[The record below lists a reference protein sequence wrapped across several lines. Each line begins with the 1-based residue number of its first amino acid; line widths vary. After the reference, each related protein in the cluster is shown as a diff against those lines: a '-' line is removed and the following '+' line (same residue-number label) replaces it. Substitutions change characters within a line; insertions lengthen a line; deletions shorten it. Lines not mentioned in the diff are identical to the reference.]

1 MYRRPA
7 KRRVPNPDVLLAPFK
22 PLTQNLPPKTDP
34 KPSISESS
42 DSECASDD
50 DEQEKLRVKRRKLKE
65 QQEEEER
72 QKQEA
77 EKKRQAELREQ
88 NRRISKEEA
97 AQMLKAVAEPKRARQ
112 ADLGVL
118 RSAEE
123 IEQELQ
129 IRERKE
135 RVESERISARNLSF
149 NALYRKKL
157 GHKKK
162 HKTWDGDGI
171 VVVKGETLSLYTPE
185 GKGIVRGF
193 KLQPQVVVE
202 EGQVLKV
209 GPLEIELE
217 STVVEA
223 QRGVLGMVEDIE
235 SRTAVEKGR
244 SASALRE
251 SPVPTNDTPE
261 PLSVEATSA
270 VVTETYTLPAPTTFK
285 AVKRLRVK
293 LPQKITEENFAT
305 FIQDVKIDPLLNT
318 ALRPHQREAVDF
330 LYRCVMGFNPTSGYG
345 ALLADE
351 MGMGKTLMS
360 IALIWTLLKQTPL
373 KGEPPLA
380 KRVLIVCPVT
390 LVNNWKTEIKK
401 WLGPSRLGVMAITD
415 SMSIDLGTVIRDF
428 TYGRV
433 NQVMIIGYERLLRI
447 SDQLQSA
454 NFDLVI
460 CDEGHRMKTA
470 GNKAANAIQ
479 SLGVARKII
488 LSGTPIQ
495 NDLKEFFVMVDF
507 LNPGLLGSFQQFNKD
522 YVIPIVRSRAPDAF
536 PSELEKGQK
545 QSARL
550 SSITGQFIL
559 RRTADILSRFLP
571 PKTETVLFCLPNA
584 QQTEIY
590 TKLSSEYLNR
600 LERHQVD
607 SFKSI
612 LSLRKVCNSPIL
624 LSEDGPALDS
634 GKAYLRNSSKMNTL
648 FRMIGQLRARNKMDP
663 DNAEK
668 VVIVSSFTQ
677 TLDVIEGL
685 VKDLKLSFTRLD
697 GSVQASARAKIVKQ
711 FNSSSADSCFVFLL
725 SARAGGVGIN
735 LIGAS
740 RLFLFDPDWNPAVD
754 LQAMARIHRDGQ
766 KKPVYI
772 YRLLT
777 TGCIDEKI
785 FQRQTIK
792 TGLANSLIE
801 GTEEA
806 DTFTDEELK
815 KLFSMDVLTHCNTH
829 DLMECKCEHNGG
841 DLGEVVE
848 EVQVTKA
855 TASDSFTTA
864 RELEK
869 NQDKQQRSL
878 KSLLE
883 YKHIS
888 PGVVREQWDSL
899 SEIGDVLLEKIVGEK
914 NDLVSYILTK
924 TSVQALDEV
933 DTVDVVEE

>member
-34 KPSISESS
+34 KPPISEDS

-50 DEQEKLRVKRRKLKE
+50 DEQEQLRIKRRKLKL

-72 QKQEA
+72 LKAEA
-77 EKKRQAELREQ
+77 EKKRMAELREK

-97 AQMLKAVAEPKRARQ
+97 AQMIRAVAEPTPARK

-118 RSAEE
+118 KSAEE
-123 IEQELQ
+123 IEREIQS
-129 IRERKE
+129 RERKE
-135 RVESERISARNLSF
+135 RVESEKISTRNLSF

-171 VVVKGETLSLYTPE
+171 VVVKGEMLSLYTPE
-185 GKGIVRGF
+185 GKGIVRGY
-193 KLQPQVVVE
+193 KLQPQIVIEV
-202 EGQVLKV
+202 GQVLKV
-209 GPLEIELE
+209 GPLEVELE
-217 STVVEA
+217 SSVVEA
-223 QRGVLGMVEDIE
+223 QKGVLGMVEEAE
-235 SRTAVEKGR
+235 SRVSEKPRDVSEPSETPDAEDG
-244 SASALRE
+244 LDTPP
-251 SPVPTNDTPE
+251 PVP
-261 PLSVEATSA
+261 LAA
-270 VVTETYTLPAPTTFK
+270 VETYTLPAPTSLSD
-285 AVKRLRVK
+285 VKRLRVK
-293 LPQKITEENFAT
+293 LPAKITEDNFAT
-305 FIQDVKIDPLLNT
+305 FIQDVKIDPILNS

-360 IALIWTLLKQTPL
+360 IALIWTLLKQSPL

-433 NQVMIIGYERLLRI
+433 NQVMIIGYERLVRI
-447 SDQLQSA
+447 SDQLRSA

-479 SLGVARKII
+479 TLGVARKII

-495 NDLKEFFVMVDF
+495 NDLREFFVMVDF
-507 LNPGLLGSFQQFNKD
+507 LNPGLLSSFQQFNRD
-522 YVIPIVRSRAPDAF
+522 YILPIVRSRAPDAF

-612 LSLRKVCNSPIL
+612 LSLRKLCNSPIL
-624 LSEDGPALDS
+624 LSEDGPSLDK
-634 GKAYLRNSSKMNTL
+634 GRTYLRNSGKMNTL

-685 VKDLKLSFTRLD
+685 VKDLKLTYTRLD
-697 GSVQASARAKIVKQ
+697 GSVQASTRTKIVKQ
-711 FNSSSADSCFVFLL
+711 FNSTSADSCFVFLL

-792 TGLANSLIE
+792 TGLASSLIE

-806 DTFTDEELK
+806 DTFSDEDLK
-815 KLFSMDVLTHCNTH
+815 KLFSIDEETHCNTH
-829 DLMECKCEHNGG
+829 DLMECKCEHNGEE
-841 DLGEVVE
+841 LAEVVD
-848 EVQVTKA
+848 EVQITKA
-855 TASDSFTTA
+855 TATDSFTTA

-869 NQDKQQRSL
+869 NQDTQTRNL
-878 KSLLE
+878 KTLLE

-888 PGVVREQWDSL
+888 PDVVREQWDSP
-899 SEIGDVLLEKIVGEK
+899 SEIGDVLLEKIVAEK

-924 TSVQALDEV
+924 TSVTTLDEV
-933 DTVDVVEE
+933 ESESIE

>member
-1 MYRRPA
+1 MYRRQI
-7 KRRVPNPDVLLAPFK
+7 KRREPNPDVLLAPFK
-22 PLTQNLPPKTDP
+22 PLTQKLPQKTDA
-34 KPSISESS
+34 KQPSSDSS

-50 DEQEKLRVKRRKLKE
+50 EEQEQLRIKRRKLKL
-65 QQEEEER
+65 QQEEDDRKAREEER
-72 QKQEA
+72 QRRLELA
-77 EKKRQAELREQ
+77 EK
-88 NRRISKEEA
+88 NRRISKEDA
-97 AQMLKAVAEPKRARQ
+97 ARLIRAVAEPTPARK
-112 ADLGVL
+112 AALGEL
-118 RSAEE
+118 KSAEQIEKE
-123 IEQELQ
+123 IAS
-129 IRERKE
+129 RERKE
-135 RVESERISARNLSF
+135 RVESEKISARHLTF
-149 NALYRKKL
+149 NALYRKKV

-185 GKGIVRGF
+185 GKGLVRGY

-202 EGQVLKV
+202 VGQVLKI
-209 GPLEIELE
+209 GPLEVELE

-223 QRGVLGMVEDIE
+223 QRAVLGMVEEVE
-235 SRTAVEKGR
+235 SRDQIREQSREK
-244 SASALRE
+244 SE
-251 SPVPTNDTPE
+251 SCAPEEGETPE
-261 PLSVEATSA
+261 VTPPVA
-270 VVTETYTLPAPTTFK
+270 VDTHLLPAPTSL
-285 AVKRLRVK
+285 ADIKRLRVK
-293 LPQKITEENFAT
+293 LPAKITADNFST
-305 FIQDVKIDPLLNT
+305 FIQDVQIDPLLNS
-318 ALRPHQREAVDF
+318 ALRPHQREAVEF
-330 LYRCVMGFNPTSGYG
+330 LYRSVMGFNPTSGYG

-390 LVNNWKTEIKK
+390 LVGNWKTEIKK

-415 SMSIDLGTVIRDF
+415 GMSIDLGTVIRDF

-433 NQVMIIGYERLLRI
+433 NQVMIIGYERLVRI

-470 GNKAANAIQ
+470 GNKAATAIQ
-479 SLGVARKII
+479 GLGVARKII

-507 LNPGLLGSFQQFNKD
+507 LNPGLLGSFNNFNKD
-522 YVIPIVRSRAPDAF
+522 YIIPIVRSRAPDAF

-550 SSITGQFIL
+550 TSITSQFIL

-590 TKLSSEYLNR
+590 SKLSSEYLNR

-624 LSEDGPALDS
+624 LAEDGPTLDK
-634 GKAYLRNSSKMNTL
+634 GKTYLRNSGKMNTL
-648 FRMIGQLRARNKMDP
+648 FRMIGQLRSRNKADP
-663 DNAEK
+663 ENAEK

-685 VKDLKLSFTRLD
+685 VKDLKLTYTRLD
-697 GSVQASARAKIVKQ
+697 GSVQASSRAKIVKQ
-711 FNSSSADSCFVFLL
+711 FNSTSADSCFVFLL

-792 TGLANSLIE
+792 VGLANSLIE

-815 KLFSMDVLTHCNTH
+815 KLFSIDTETHCNTH
-829 DLMECKCEHNGG
+829 DLMVCGCEHNGG
-841 DLGEVVE
+841 ELGEVVE
-848 EVQVTKA
+848 EVPVAAQT
-855 TASDSFTTA
+855 DSFTTA

-869 NQDKQQRSL
+869 TQDKQQRSL

-883 YKHIS
+883 YRHIS
-888 PGVVREQWDSL
+888 PEVVREQWDS
-899 SEIGDVLLEKIVGEK
+899 STEIGDVLLEKIVGEK

-924 TSVQALDEV
+924 TSVEV
-933 DTVDVVEE
+933 LQEEE

>member
-1 MYRRPA
+1 M
-7 KRRVPNPDVLLAPFK
+7 APFK
-22 PLTQNLPPKTDP
+22 PLTQNLPSKSDP
-34 KPSISESS
+34 KPPTSESS

-50 DEQEKLRVKRRKLKE
+50 DEQEQLRIKRRKLKL

-72 QKQEA
+72 QKQDA
-77 EKKRQAELREQ
+77 EKKRLAELREK
-88 NRRISKEEA
+88 NRRISKAEA
-97 AQMLKAVAEPKRARQ
+97 AQMLKAVAEPTPAKQ

-123 IEQELQ
+123 IEKELQ
-129 IRERKE
+129 TRERKE
-135 RVESERISARNLSF
+135 RVAAEKISARNLSF

-185 GKGIVRGF
+185 GKGIIRGF

-223 QRGVLGMVEDIE
+223 QRGVLGMVEEVE
-235 SRTAVEKGR
+235 SRAAAEKQAR
-244 SASALRE
+244 RDSPETRDSPSARDL
-251 SPVPTNDTPE
+251 DTPE
-261 PLSVEATSA
+261 TPSVETPPPPPA
-270 VVTETYTLPAPTTFK
+270 VETYTLPAPTTFGAIK
-285 AVKRLRVK
+285 SLRVK
-293 LPQKITEENFAT
+293 LPAKITEENFAS
-305 FIQDVKIDPLLNT
+305 FVQDVTIDPLLNS

-330 LYRCVMGFNPTSGYG
+330 LYRCVMGFNPLSGYG

-415 SMSIDLGTVIRDF
+415 NMSIDLSTVIRDF

-447 SDQLQSA
+447 ADQLQSA

-479 SLGVARKII
+479 TLGVARKII

-522 YVIPIVRSRAPDAF
+522 YIIPIVRSRAPDAF

-550 SSITGQFIL
+550 SSITGKFIL
-559 RRTADILSRFLP
+559 RRTAEILSRFLP

-624 LSEDGPALDS
+624 LSEDGPALAS
-634 GKAYLRNSSKMNTL
+634 GKTYLRNSGKMNTL

-685 VKDLKLSFTRLD
+685 VKDLKLTYTRLD
-697 GSVQASARAKIVKQ
+697 GSVQASARAKVVKQ

-815 KLFSMDVLTHCNTH
+815 KLFSMDEETHCNTH

-841 DLGEVVE
+841 EIGEVVE

-855 TASDSFTTA
+855 TATDSFTTA

-869 NQDKQQRSL
+869 HQDKQQRSL

-888 PGVVREQWDSL
+888 PDVVREQWDSA
-899 SEIGDVLLEKIVGEK
+899 SEIGDVLLEKIVAEK

-924 TSVQALDEV
+924 TSVETLDEV
-933 DTVDVVEE
+933 EAVEAVEE